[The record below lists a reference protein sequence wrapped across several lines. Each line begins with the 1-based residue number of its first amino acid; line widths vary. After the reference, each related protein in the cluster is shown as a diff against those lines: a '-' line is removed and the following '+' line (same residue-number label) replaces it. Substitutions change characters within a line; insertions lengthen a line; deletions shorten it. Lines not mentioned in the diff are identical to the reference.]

1 MKKRY
6 NSDFL
11 FLVSK
16 HFGSRCSYM
25 EHNEFYF
32 LRVGIDLVPLFPV
45 KGLNFSQDDF
55 IADIF
60 GEYFSLLC
68 FK

>member
-1 MKKRY
+1 
-6 NSDFL
+6 
-11 FLVSK
+11 
-16 HFGSRCSYM
+16 M

-32 LRVGIDLVPLFPV
+32 LRVEIDLVPLFLV
-45 KGLNFSQDDF
+45 KGLLFFSQDDF